1 MLQLERIPVK
11 WNRFTAP
18 PILRCHPRE
27 GGDRVTPAMLR
38 STVGS
43 PLEFS
48 PAKAGPGTTGSCDS
62 MRTKCALISSQIN
75 GVPLKVKNPDS
86 PAMRRLENAKLVT
99 AADERAKATSRTAI
113 DIPG

>member
-1 MLQLERIPVK
+1 MLQLERLPVK

-62 MRTKCALISSQIN
+62 MRTKCALGRTVFIASIVLVGAGGKWLFGTEAAGQAAAARSMPMFE
-75 GVPLKVKNPDS
+75 VDS
-86 PAMRRLENAKLVT
+86 GWP
-99 AADERAKATSRTAI
+99 
-113 DIPG
+113 